1 MQLEMFNLL
10 DLSLKKLEE
19 NYDKYEFVEKEL
31 THLLNTYLHKY
42 DDVFIG
48 INSRI
53 KAPLSLKEKMLRN
66 EFYLNFDSVDEI
78 FDNLHDLIGIN
89 IQCRFI
95 SDEDKIMKLLYE
107 FFIKQNNGLFKCKLN
122 ENVFLQ
128 LDTMQPKLQRNG
140 YPIYRIDG
148 YYLLNGENINFELQ
162 IKSLIHNFWSDV
174 EHQIVYKNN
183 KIVFFDS
190 FMSDVLSSI
199 RDNLEVVEGQL
210 QTVSE
215 QIKKKSVDRTT
226 IGMDEDGF
234 KHFLS
239 TTIND
244 IYTNKIQASID
255 VSTDFRKCS
264 GIIAQY
270 IYLKHFISSKN
281 TKMAMIE
288 YFEMFD
294 LLKNQDIDFTKEIK
308 LEKKFINEDLFVNKL
323 GGFLS
328 TVMNKDFKWHVFFVM
343 LFLIEPANNYNDMES
358 FIQIIESLI
367 MLPSYVDKKL
377 SKLTNAEIDHIYNN
391 IMEIVVIE
399 MIKYGKIDIV
409 YEENLYKIN
418 RLCKG
423 LVDSIAYQYES
434 YDLIMKNSEHF
445 LERLALKIRNEV
457 FN

>member
-10 DLSLKKLEE
+10 DLSLEKLDED
-19 NYDKYEFVEKEL
+19 YDKYEFVEKEL
-31 THLLNTYLHKY
+31 SNLFNIYLNKY

-53 KAPLSLKEKMLRN
+53 KSPLSLKEKMLRN
-66 EFYLNFDSVDEI
+66 EFYLNFDGVDEV
-78 FDNLHDLIGIN
+78 FENLHDLIGVS

-95 SDEDKIMKLLYE
+95 SDEDKIMKLLYD
-107 FFIKQNNGLFKCKLN
+107 FFIKQNNGIFKCRSNK
-122 ENVFLQ
+122 NVFLH
-128 LDTMQPKLQRNG
+128 LDTPQPKLQRNG

-148 YYLLNGENINFELQ
+148 HYLLNEETINFELQ

-183 KIVFFDS
+183 KMVFFDS
-190 FMSDVLSSI
+190 FMSDILSSI

-215 QIKKKSVDRTT
+215 QIKKRSVDRTN

-244 IYTNKIQASID
+244 IYTTKIQDSID

-264 GIIAQY
+264 GILAQY
-270 IYLKHFISSKN
+270 IYLKHFISSKD

-294 LLKNQDIDFTKEIK
+294 LLKNQDIDFTKEVK
-308 LEKKFINEDLFVNKL
+308 LENRFINENVFINKL

-358 FIQIIESLI
+358 FIKIISSLI
-367 MLPSYVDKKL
+367 MLPSYVDTKL
-377 SKLTNAEIDHIYNN
+377 SKFTEEETTLIYNK

-399 MIKYGKIDIV
+399 MIKYGKINIV
-409 YEENLYKIN
+409 YEENIYKVN
-418 RLCKG
+418 KLCKG
-423 LVDSIAYQYES
+423 LVDSIAYQYDS
-434 YDLIMKNSEHF
+434 YDLVVQNSKHYS
-445 LERLALKIRNEV
+445 ERLALKIRTEV

>member
-1 MQLEMFNLL
+1 MQLKMFSLL
-10 DLSLKKLEE
+10 DQSLDRLKD
-19 NYDKYEFVEKEL
+19 NYEKYELVEQEL
-31 THLLNTYLHKY
+31 TRLFNSYLHEY
-42 DDVFIG
+42 DEIFFG

-53 KAPLSLKEKMLRN
+53 KAPLSLKEKMIRN
-66 EFYLNFDSVDEI
+66 DFYLNFSNVDEI

-95 SDEDKIMKLLYE
+95 SDEDKIMKLLFD
-107 FFIKQNNGLFKCKLN
+107 FFIAYGDGNYECRVN
-122 ENVFLQ
+122 ENVFLK
-128 LDTMQPKLQRNG
+128 LGTPQPQLQRNG

-148 YYLLNGENINFELQ
+148 HYMLDGEKINFELQ

-183 KIVFFDS
+183 KMVFFDN

-215 QIKKKSVDRTT
+215 QIKKQSIDRSN

-244 IYTNKIQASID
+244 IYTTKIQDSIF

-264 GIIAQY
+264 GILAQY
-270 IYLKHFISSKN
+270 IYIHNFIGAKD
-281 TKMAMIE
+281 TRMKMIE
-288 YFEMFD
+288 YFETFD
-294 LLKNQDIDFTKEIK
+294 LLKNQRIDFTQEII
-308 LEKKFINEDLFVNKL
+308 LETNFIDGTVFISKL
-323 GGFLS
+323 GSFFVS
-328 TVMNKDFKWHVFFVM
+328 VMNRDFKWHVFFVM
-343 LFLIEPANNYNDMES
+343 LFVIEPANNYNDLRT
-358 FIQIIESLI
+358 FLQVLASLI
-367 MLPSYVDKKL
+367 LLPSYLVAE
-377 SKLTNAEIDHIYNN
+377 LTDYTPEERETIYNK
-391 IMEIVVIE
+391 IMEVVVLE

-418 RLCKG
+418 RLCKSF
-423 LVDSIAYQYES
+423 VDSIVFQGRPYPE
-434 YDLIMKNSEHF
+434 LIGGLDASLN
-445 LERLALKIRNEV
+445 RLAMKIRNEV
-457 FN
+457 LN